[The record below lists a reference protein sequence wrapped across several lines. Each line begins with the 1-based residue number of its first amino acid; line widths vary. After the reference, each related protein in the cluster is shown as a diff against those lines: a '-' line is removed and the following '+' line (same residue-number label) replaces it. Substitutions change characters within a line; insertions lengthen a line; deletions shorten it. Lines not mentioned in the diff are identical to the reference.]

1 MPDWV
6 SLFIGFIVG
15 AALGALGAWRFL
27 RATPGAETAALNATL
42 NELRS
47 QAAAREAEFRR
58 ELNEARTTADQQRDA
73 ATQAQTKLESAREF
87 FAEQRRQIEE
97 MDKKLRETF
106 GHLAAQALKSN
117 NEQFVTLAGERLK
130 PLRDQL
136 LRYEEQIKSLEK
148 ARQEAYGGLSERL
161 ASLDQRSEKLG
172 IEAAQLVAA
181 LRQSG
186 AKGRWGEITLQRIV
200 EITGLSPH
208 CDFEVQATTA
218 GGQRPDLVVR
228 LPNNRVIAIDSKVNT
243 SAYLD
248 AVAATD
254 DAERKRQLEKYAAT
268 VRGTL
273 KALAT
278 KDYAAGLSGTLEF
291 VVMFIPG
298 EAFFSAAL
306 AQDPD
311 LLIDGVDQKVVL
323 TSPSTL
329 IALLLAVRHGW
340 QQQQVAENAQRIAD
354 AGRELYDRLT
364 TFVDHLEKIRRG
376 LEGATD
382 AYNKAVGSWSSR
394 TLPSAAKLRELGAAR
409 ADAPALDL
417 KPLETSLRPAPESP
431 EAESPSLG

>member
-1 MPDWV
+1 MSDWLY
-6 SLFIGFIVG
+6 LFIGFIVG

-47 QAAAREAEFRR
+47 QAAAREAELKR
-58 ELNEARTTADQQRDA
+58 ELNEARTTAERQRDV

-87 FAEQRRQIEE
+87 FAEQRRQIDE

-106 GHLAAQALKSN
+106 GALAAKALQNN
-117 NEQFVTLAGERLK
+117 NEQFVTLAGERLE
-130 PLRDQL
+130 PLREQL
-136 LRYEEQIKSLEK
+136 QRYEQNIKSLEK

-172 IEAAQLVAA
+172 NEAAQLVAA
-181 LRQSG
+181 LRQPG
-186 AKGRWGEITLQRIV
+186 AKGKWGEITLRRIV
-200 EITGLSPH
+200 ELTGMLPH
-208 CDFEVQATTA
+208 CDFEEQATTA
-218 GGQRPDLVVR
+218 GGQRPDLIVR

-243 SAYLD
+243 TSYLD

-254 DAERKRQLEKYAAT
+254 DAERKQHMEKYAAT
-268 VRGTL
+268 VRSTL
-273 KALAT
+273 KALAA
-278 KDYAAGLSGTLEF
+278 KDYVAGIPGTLEF

-306 AQDPD
+306 TQDPD
-311 LLIDGVDQKVVL
+311 LLIDGVDQKVIL

-354 AGRELYDRLT
+354 AGRELYDRLM
-364 TFVDHLEKIRRG
+364 TFVEHLEKIRRG
-376 LEGATD
+376 LEIATD

-417 KPLETSLRPAPESP
+417 SPLDTSLRPAPEPP
-431 EAESPSLG
+431 EADTPSLA

>member
-1 MPDWV
+1 MPDWA
-6 SLFIGFIVG
+6 LLLIGFIVG
-15 AALGALGAWRFL
+15 AALGALAAWRFF
-27 RATPGAETAALNATL
+27 RATPGAEAAALNATL
-42 NELRS
+42 NELRA
-47 QAAAREAEFRR
+47 QTAAREAELKR
-58 ELNEARTTADQQRDA
+58 ELNDARAVAEQQRDA

-106 GHLAAQALKSN
+106 GALAAKALQSN

-130 PLRDQL
+130 PLREQL

-148 ARQEAYGGLSERL
+148 ARQEAYGGLSEKL
-161 ASLDQRSEKLG
+161 TTLDQSSQKLG
-172 IEAAQLVAA
+172 KEAQELVAA
-181 LRQSG
+181 LRQPG
-186 AKGRWGEITLQRIV
+186 AKGKWGEITLQRIV

-218 GGQRPDLVVR
+218 GGQRPDLIVR
-228 LPNNRVIAIDSKVNT
+228 LPNNRVIAIDSKVT
-243 SAYLD
+243 TTAYLD

-254 DAERKRQLEKYAAT
+254 EAERKRHMEKYAAT

-273 KALAT
+273 KALAA
-278 KDYAAGLSGTLEF
+278 KDYAAGISGTIEF

-306 AQDPD
+306 EHDPD

-340 QQQQVAENAQRIAD
+340 QQQRVAENAQRIAD
-354 AGRELYDRLT
+354 AGRELYDRLI
-364 TFVDHLEKIRRG
+364 TFIDHLEKIRRG

-394 TLPSAAKLRELGAAR
+394 TLPSAAKLRDLGAAR
-409 ADAPALDL
+409 ADAPALDMS
-417 KPLETSLRPAPESP
+417 PLESSLRPAPETP
-431 EAESPSLG
+431 EAEPSSRA

>member
-1 MPDWV
+1 MPDWA
-6 SLFIGFIVG
+6 LLLIGFIVG
-15 AALGALGAWRFL
+15 AALGALAAWRFL

-42 NELRS
+42 NELRA
-47 QAAAREAEFRR
+47 QAAARESELKR
-58 ELNEARTTADQQRDA
+58 ELNDARAVAEQQRDA

-130 PLRDQL
+130 PLREQL
-136 LRYEEQIKSLEK
+136 LRYEEQIKLLEK
-148 ARQEAYGGLSERL
+148 ARQEAYGGLSEKL
-161 ASLDQRSEKLG
+161 TTLDQSSQKLG
-172 IEAAQLVAA
+172 KEAQELVAA
-181 LRQSG
+181 LRQPG
-186 AKGRWGEITLQRIV
+186 AKGKWGEITLQRIV
-200 EITGLSPH
+200 EITGLSSH

-218 GGQRPDLVVR
+218 GGQRPDLIVR
-228 LPNNRVIAIDSKVNT
+228 LPNHRVIAIDSKVNT
-243 SAYLD
+243 TAYLD
-248 AVAATD
+248 AIAATD
-254 DAERKRQLEKYAAT
+254 DAERKRHMEKYAAT
-268 VRGTL
+268 VRATL
-273 KALAT
+273 KALAA
-278 KDYAAGLSGTLEF
+278 KDYAAGISGTIEF

-306 AQDPD
+306 EHDPD
-311 LLIDGVDQKVVL
+311 LLIDGVDQRVVV

-354 AGRELYDRLT
+354 AGRELYDRLI
-364 TFVDHLEKIRRG
+364 TFVEHLEKIRRG

-382 AYNKAVGSWSSR
+382 AYNKAVGSWTSR

-409 ADAPALDL
+409 TDAPALDL
-417 KPLETSLRPAPESP
+417 SPLESSLRPAPESP
-431 EAESPSLG
+431 EAESSARG